1 MNKSEVEK
9 STDTCLFG
17 AFEDT
22 GISFSHLTL
31 CAFDHKN
38 AVKQGKS

>member
-22 GISFSHLTL
+22 GIIFSHLTL
-31 CAFDHKN
+31 RALSHTN
-38 AVKQGKS
+38 AVKQGKN